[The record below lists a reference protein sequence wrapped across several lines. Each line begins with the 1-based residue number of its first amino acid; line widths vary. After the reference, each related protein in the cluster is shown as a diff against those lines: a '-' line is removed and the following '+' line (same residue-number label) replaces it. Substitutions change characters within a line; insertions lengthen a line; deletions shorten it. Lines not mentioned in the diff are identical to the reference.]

1 MQVHNPNVTYLH
13 KRLTLLRTGKNTCNL
28 FEKHPTITRLQ
39 FFPILFEL
47 KKLFKNRKVRFA
59 GKLWILYRT

>member
-13 KRLTLLRTGKNTCNL
+13 KRLTLLRTGKILLT